1 MQTDNHA
8 SPPQFVERGG
18 TSRLNLT
25 VAVNDCDQVRD
36 LLNGAVQAGGIM
48 ITPFSLPVEEI
59 FYRFTQNL
67 EWDVSE
73 MSFAKYISLTAG
85 GDAPMIAIPVF
96 PSRVFRHSAFYL
108 RNDSDIK
115 TPKDLEGRT
124 VGIPE
129 WAQTAGVYVRGSL
142 AEYYGVDLKSI
153 RWVQAGV
160 NQPGRHEKVRLNLP
174 NGLRYESRDDK
185 SLNDMLIAGEID
197 AAITA
202 RQPLGFNGGNGQLK
216 RLFPKFR
223 EEERRY
229 YQATRIFPIMHV
241 IVMKR
246 STFEQNR
253 WAAMNLF
260 KAFDE
265 ARRRSVERLSDIAL
279 PGVPMPWAA
288 VLAEEISEEFGGDLW
303 PYGIEPNRATLSAFC
318 RFAYDQG
325 VAQRLL
331 EVDELFPKEVRSS
344 FRV

>member
-1 MQTDNHA
+1 MQKDIHTSTPHFIESN
-8 SPPQFVERGG
+8 G

-25 VAVNDCDQVRD
+25 LAVTDSDQVRD
-36 LLNGAVQAGGIM
+36 LINGVVRASGIS

-59 FYRFTQNL
+59 FYRFTNNL
-67 EWDVSE
+67 EWDISE
-73 MSFAKYISLTAG
+73 MSFAKYISLTAA
-85 GDAPMIAIPVF
+85 GDAPMVALPVF

-108 RNDSDIK
+108 RNDSEIK
-115 TPKDLEGRT
+115 TPKDLEGLT

-129 WAQTAGVYVRGSL
+129 WAQTAGVYARGLL

-160 NQPGRHEKVRLNLP
+160 NQPGRHEKVRLSLP
-174 NGLRYESRDDK
+174 DGIRYESRDDK
-185 SLNDMLIAGEID
+185 CLNDMLVAGEID
-197 AAITA
+197 VAITA
-202 RQPLGFNGGNGQLK
+202 RPPVDFNGGKRQLK
-216 RLFPKFR
+216 LLFPKFR
-223 EEERRY
+223 EEEQRY
-229 YQATRIFPIMHV
+229 YQATKIFPIMHV

-253 WAAMNLF
+253 WIAMNLF

-265 ARRRSVERLSDIAL
+265 ARRRSLERLRDIAL
-279 PGVPMPWAA
+279 AGIPMPWAA
-288 VLAEEISEEFGGDLW
+288 VLAEEISEEFGGDMW
-303 PYGIEPNRATLSAFC
+303 PYGMESNRATLSAFC